1 MDLVDKELVILIAP
15 NVGEQM
21 GGEAAKALQIFN
33 EYKKVYSNVIQIT
46 HERNCSEIKR
56 LDLED
61 VFFVKDTLFSKFI
74 YNSVIFKRFIN
85 PWFSK
90 KAVHLAEIISKEKGY
105 ELNNVVIHQT
115 EPNSP
120 VAPRTYSNKAYNVL
134 GPINGNIYYPK
145 LYRSHETKS
154 AMLRRKLHFPLQ
166 SLNRLIN
173 TYKKVDLIFSAGG
186 ERTKKSLLAAGCP
199 EHKIFETIDCGVE
212 DVLLNRERVTHKN
225 VNKKFIHFGR
235 LVFHK
240 GTFLIIKSLAK
251 TSSDVTLDI
260 VGRGPELDG
269 LKELTASLGLNDRV
283 RFLDWYTKREDLFD
297 SLSDYRGVI
306 LPSMEDANGLVVQE
320 AMAMGIIPI
329 CLDWGGP
336 QLLVDHEKNG
346 YLVYPETEEQITD
359 EISKYM
365 DLISEDYKL
374 AEKMSIDA
382 VSVAEGWRWSKVVND
397 WLSEYD
403 KLINRKK
410 K

>member
-1 MDLVDKELVILIAP
+1 VKNELVILVAP

-33 EYKKVYSNVIQIT
+33 EYKKIYPNVIQIT
-46 HERNCSEIKR
+46 HERNSYEIER
-56 LDLED
+56 LGLKD
-61 VFFVKDTLFSKFI
+61 VYFVKDTIFSKAI

-90 KAVHLAEIISKEKGY
+90 KAVHLAESVSKDKGY
-105 ELNNVVIHQT
+105 DLNTVIIHQT

-120 VAPRTYSNKAYNVL
+120 VAPRSYSKKAFNVL
-134 GPINGNIYYPK
+134 GPINGNIYYPE

-154 AMLRRKLHFPLQ
+154 AKFRRILHFPLQ
-166 SLNRLIN
+166 SINRFCNI
-173 TYKKVDLIFSAGG
+173 YKNADLIFCAGG

-212 DVLLNRERVTHKN
+212 DVLLDRNRVTHKERN
-225 VNKKFIHFGR
+225 PRFIHFGR

-240 GTFLIIKSLAK
+240 GTFLIIKSLVK
-251 TSSDVTLDI
+251 TNPDIKLDI
-260 VGRGPELDG
+260 VGRGPELEG
-269 LKELTASLGLNDRV
+269 LKELTESLGLNDRV

-320 AMAMGIIPI
+320 SMAMGIIPI

-336 QLLVDHEKNG
+336 QLLVDHEKTG
-346 YLVYPETEEQITD
+346 FLVYPETEEQITD
-359 EISKYM
+359 EISKAL
-365 DLISEDYKL
+365 DLLSEDYQM
-374 AEKMSIDA
+374 AEKMSLEA
-382 VSVAEGWRWSKVVND
+382 VSVAEGWRWSKVVED
-397 WLSEYD
+397 WFKEYD
-403 KLINRKK
+403 KLIERTEK
-410 K
+410 